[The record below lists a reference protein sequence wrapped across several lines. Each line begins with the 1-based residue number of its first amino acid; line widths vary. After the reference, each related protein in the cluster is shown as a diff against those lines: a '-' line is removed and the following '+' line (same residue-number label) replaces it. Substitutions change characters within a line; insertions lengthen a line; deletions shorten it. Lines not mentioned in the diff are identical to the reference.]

1 MELFNENSRLVN
13 IINID
18 FSLLPVIN
26 RLGVKLGIGDL
37 SIKQLCDKEGVD
49 INFFIEIINVFHN
62 ENYFPEKKL
71 LNFSSTIVIEYLLNT
86 HKYYLEYFIPEI
98 DRLIELFLTNCE
110 SGCEENILIQ
120 KFYNKFRADF
130 IKHIDKEEQ
139 FVFPYILQLSLLEKG
154 LFDKDSFIHENKD
167 SNIKKFEKDHSN
179 MEDKMFDLK
188 NIIIKYL
195 PPNYNLNI
203 GNALLTNLFLFE
215 KDLKNHSRI
224 EDKILFQRVKPI
236 EKAFHLNHD

>member
-1 MELFNENSRLVN
+1 
-13 IINID
+13 
-18 FSLLPVIN
+18 
-26 RLGVKLGIGDL
+26 
-37 SIKQLCDKEGVD
+37 
-49 INFFIEIINVFHN
+49 
-62 ENYFPEKKL
+62 
-71 LNFSSTIVIEYLLNT
+71 
-86 HKYYLEYFIPEI
+86 
-98 DRLIELFLTNCE
+98 
-110 SGCEENILIQ
+110 
-120 KFYNKFRADF
+120 
-130 IKHIDKEEQ
+130 
-139 FVFPYILQLSLLEKG
+139 
-154 LFDKDSFIHENKD
+154 
-167 SNIKKFEKDHSN
+167 